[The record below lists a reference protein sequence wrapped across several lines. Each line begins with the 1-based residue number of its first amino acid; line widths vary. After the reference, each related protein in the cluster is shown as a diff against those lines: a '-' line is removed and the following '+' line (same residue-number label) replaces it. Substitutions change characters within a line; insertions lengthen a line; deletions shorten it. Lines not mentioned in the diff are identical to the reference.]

1 MAMKT
6 DEITLFQGIFSE
18 RLPELLGRWGV
29 PAEHITWV
37 SAVAGLVAVSAVLLL
52 ATYVLAR
59 VFTAALRRFARKT
72 VNRFDDQLV
81 AHHLPQYLG
90 RIIPLTT
97 AYNLAPVVLAAF
109 PRLVKPVEHLVI
121 IFFIVLAVRIAMAL
135 FHAGKDTLELQ
146 VKYRG
151 KPLGSYLQ
159 VVNLIL
165 YIFGGLAIFSQLTGF
180 SIGNFLVS
188 MGAASAVLLLIFK
201 DTILGF
207 VASIQVSANDMV
219 RVGDW
224 IEMPKYN
231 ADGDVEEINLTTVKV
246 RNSDKSVTMVPT
258 YALVS
263 DSVKNW
269 RGMQE
274 SKGRRIKR
282 SIRIK
287 VSSIR
292 FLNEQELDHLRTIEL
307 LRGHLDE
314 RRDEIRSY
322 NASRGVNKESLING
336 RNLTNVGLFR
346 RYMEL
351 YALDHPGINKDLNRV
366 VRQLPPD
373 ERGLPL
379 ELYCFSS
386 DTSWIPYEHLI
397 ADIFDHL
404 LAAAPSFGLAIF
416 ESPASDDLRNLAR
429 ELPIRTA

>member
-18 RLPELLGRWGV
+18 RLPRLLQHWGV

-37 SAVAGLVAVSAVLLL
+37 SAVAGLVVVTALLLL

-59 VFTAALRRFARKT
+59 VFTAALKRLAART
-72 VNRFDDQLV
+72 DNRFDDQLV
-81 AHHLPQYLG
+81 THHLPNYLG

-97 AYNLAPVVLAAF
+97 AYNLVPVVLASF
-109 PRLVKPVEHLVI
+109 PRLIRPAEHLVI
-121 IFFIVLAVRIAMAL
+121 IFFIVLAVRIVLAF
-135 FHAGKDTLELQ
+135 FHAGKDTLEQ
-146 VKYRG
+146 QARYRG

-159 VVNLIL
+159 VITLVL
-165 YIFGGLAIFSQLTGF
+165 YIFGALAIFSQLTGF
-180 SIGNFLVS
+180 SIGSFLVS

-274 SKGRRIKR
+274 GKGRRIKR

-287 VSSIR
+287 VSSVR
-292 FLNEQELDHLRTIEL
+292 FLDEAEVERLRSIEL
-307 LRGHLDE
+307 LRGYIDE
-314 RRDEIRSY
+314 RRAEIRAY
-322 NASRGVNKESLING
+322 NDSHAVNKEVPING

-379 ELYCFSS
+379 ELYCYST
-386 DTSWIPYEHLI
+386 DTRWIPYEHLI

-404 LAAAPSFGLAIF
+404 LAAAPSFGLEVF
-416 ESPASDDLRNLAR
+416 ESPASGDLRNIAK
-429 ELPIRTA
+429 ELPIRPA